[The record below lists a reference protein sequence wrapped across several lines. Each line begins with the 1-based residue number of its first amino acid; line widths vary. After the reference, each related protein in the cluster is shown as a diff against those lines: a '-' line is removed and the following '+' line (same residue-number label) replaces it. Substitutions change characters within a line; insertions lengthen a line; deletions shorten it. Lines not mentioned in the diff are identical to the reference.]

1 MATNKLLIIDGVD
14 FTGYLKASGGYAV
27 KRNDIDGE
35 NAGRVTMDMEMH
47 RDRRAV
53 KMELTLACRPLTGAE
68 TKKLLNA
75 IYPEFVTVTYND
87 PRVGIRENVPMYS
100 NNVPAEYL
108 FRKPDG
114 TEWWDGI
121 KFPLIEK

>member
-1 MATNKLLIIDGVD
+1 MTNRLLIIDGED

-35 NAGRVTMDMEMH
+35 NAGRNTMDATMY
-47 RDRRAV
+47 RDRKAI

-87 PRVGIRENVPMYS
+87 PRVGVRYDVKMYS
-100 NNVPAEYL
+100 NNVPAEFL
-108 FRKPDG
+108 FTKPDG

-121 KFPLIEK
+121 KFPLIER

>member
-35 NAGRVTMDMEMH
+35 NAGRVMDSTMY

-68 TKKLLNA
+68 ARRLLNA
-75 IYPEFVTVTYND
+75 IYPEFVAVTYND
-87 PRVGIRENVPMYS
+87 PRVGIRENVQMYS
-100 NNVPAEYL
+100 NNVPSEFL
-108 FRKPDG
+108 FTKPDG

-121 KFPLIEK
+121 KFPLIER

>member
-27 KRNDIDGE
+27 KRNDVDGE
-35 NAGRVTMDMEMH
+35 NSGRVTMDATMH

-87 PRVGIRENVPMYS
+87 PRVGIRENVEMYS
-100 NNVPAEYL
+100 NNVPAEFL
-108 FRKPDG
+108 FTKPDG

-121 KFPLIEK
+121 KFPLIER

>member
-1 MATNKLLIIDGVD
+1 MTNKLLIIDGED

-27 KRNDIDGE
+27 KRNDVDGE
-35 NAGRVTMDMEMH
+35 NSGRVTMDATMH

-68 TKKLLNA
+68 TRKLLNA

-87 PRVGIRENVPMYS
+87 PRIGIRENVQMYS
-100 NNVPAEYL
+100 NNVPSEYL
-108 FRKPDG
+108 FQKPDG

-121 KFPLIEK
+121 KFPLIER

>member
-1 MATNKLLIIDGVD
+1 MAITLLRINGTDY
-14 FTGYLKASGGYAV
+14 TGYLKASGGYSL
-27 KRNDIDGE
+27 KRNDVDGE
-35 NAGRVTMDMEMH
+35 NSGRVTMDAMMQ

-68 TKKLLNA
+68 ARKLLND
-75 IYPEFVTVTYND
+75 IYPEFVTVDYYD
-87 PRVGIRENVPMYS
+87 PRTGMVKNVQMYS
-100 NNVPAEYL
+100 NNVPAEFL

-121 KFPLIEK
+121 KFPLIER

>member
-1 MATNKLLIIDGVD
+1 MTLLRINGTDY
-14 FTGYLKASGGYAV
+14 TGYLKASGGYAL
-27 KRNDIDGE
+27 KRNDVDGE
-35 NAGRVTMDMEMH
+35 NSGRVTMDAVMQ

-68 TKKLLNA
+68 ARKILNE
-75 IYPEFVTVTYND
+75 IYPEFVTVDYYD
-87 PRVGIRENVPMYS
+87 PRVGLVEGVQMYS
-100 NNVPAEYL
+100 NNVPAEFL

-121 KFPLIEK
+121 KFPLIER

>member
-1 MATNKLLIIDGVD
+1 MTLLRINGTDY
-14 FTGYLKASGGYAV
+14 TGYLKASGGYAI
-27 KRNDIDGE
+27 KRNDVDGE
-35 NAGRVTMDMEMH
+35 NSGRITMDAEMQ

-68 TKKLLNA
+68 ARKILNE
-75 IYPEFVTVTYND
+75 IYPEFVTVDYYD
-87 PRVGIRENVPMYS
+87 PRVGLVEGVRMYS
-100 NNVPAEYL
+100 NNVPAEFL

-121 KFPLIEK
+121 KFPLIER

>member
-1 MATNKLLIIDGVD
+1 MSTNKLLIIDGED

-27 KRNDIDGE
+27 KRNDVDGE
-35 NAGRVTMDMEMH
+35 NSGRVTMDATMQ

-87 PRVGIRENVPMYS
+87 PRVGVRENIQMYS

-121 KFPLIEK
+121 KFPLIER

>member
-1 MATNKLLIIDGVD
+1 MTNKLLIIDGVD

-27 KRNDIDGE
+27 KRNDVDGE
-35 NAGRVTMDMEMH
+35 NAGRTMDATLL

-53 KMELTLACRPLTGAE
+53 KMELTLTCRPLTGAE
-68 TKKLLNA
+68 AKKLLNA

-87 PRVGIRENVPMYS
+87 PRLGIRSNIPMYS

-121 KFPLIEK
+121 KFPLIER

>member
-1 MATNKLLIIDGVD
+1 MTLLRINGTDY
-14 FTGYLKASGGYAV
+14 TGYLKASGGYAL
-27 KRNDIDGE
+27 KRNDVDGE
-35 NAGRVTMDMEMH
+35 NSGRVTMDALMH

-68 TKKLLNA
+68 ARKLLND
-75 IYPEFVTVTYND
+75 IYPEFVTVDYYD
-87 PRVGIRENVPMYS
+87 PRSGMVYGVQMYS
-100 NNVPAEYL
+100 NNVPAEFL

-121 KFPLIEK
+121 KFPLIER